1 MHKFMRY
8 ALALLLVAG
17 FSLGVVYPAV
27 THSIEKVSSIN
38 GRAGGFNWDGNG
50 PVKIEDVVTCANG
63 DAWAIGIGPGSFDDA
78 VMFRVTGMNTGNPK
92 VAGFIGFADPSLG
105 LDEMSIYPAG
115 MGPRGYPGLT
125 VSFDC
130 STAYYGNFFGG
141 SVVSVNLS
149 KGTLNWPANFVADET
164 TGLFTAD
171 SRVLGAPVDV
181 QTNGIADTRLYV
193 GDSDGSIV
201 VMNAKTGKVLAT
213 YKTSGIGPGSVVAG
227 GDAWVAAVQNRGG
240 ISCIDLASG
249 KEAKLAAKSLTNPF
263 MMVASSDLGRLYVS
277 NQGAN
282 SVSVLSGG
290 GCAKSVVKDIS
301 VGNAPRHMALSPDN
315 QFLYVSN
322 STDNTISVIDT
333 GSLSVVATIE
343 VATSDPAP
351 IGHVVVSNNNRY
363 VYVFYEGGPRSAQGT
378 FQFIG
383 YNVESLY

>member
-17 FSLGVVYPAV
+17 VSLGVVYPAV
-27 THSIEKVSSIN
+27 THSVEKVSVIT
-38 GRAGGFNWDGNG
+38 GGSSGFFWIFA

-63 DAWAIGIGPGSFDDA
+63 DAWAIGIGPGAFDDA
-78 VMFRVTGMNTGNPK
+78 ALFRVTGMNTGSPK
-92 VAGFIGFADPSLG
+92 VAGVIGFDDPSLEEG
-105 LDEMSIYPAG
+105 NNYPAG
-115 MGPRGYPGLT
+115 MGPRGFPGLA

-130 STAYYGNFFGG
+130 STAYFTNFFGG
-141 SVVSVNLS
+141 SVVSVNLDA
-149 KGTLNWPANFVADET
+149 GVLNWPANFVADDT

-181 QTNGIADTRLYV
+181 QLNGIADTRLYV

-201 VMNAKTGKVLAT
+201 VMNASTGAVLAT
-213 YKTSGIGPGSVVAG
+213 YDTSGIGPGSLVAG

-240 ISCIDLASG
+240 VACIDLGSG
-249 KEAKLAAKSLTNPF
+249 RETTIGGLGINPF
-263 MMVASSDLGRLYVS
+263 MGVASGDLSRMYVS
-277 NQGAN
+277 NQGSN
-282 SVSVLSGG
+282 SVAVLSGG
-290 GCAKSVVKDIS
+290 GCAKSVIKTIT
-301 VGNAPRHMALSPDN
+301 VGNAPRHLALSPDN

-322 STDNTISVIDT
+322 ATDNTISVIST
-333 GSLSVVATIE
+333 SSLSVVATID

-363 VYVFYEGGPRSAQGT
+363 VYVFYEGGPRSAAGT

-383 YNVESLY
+383 YDVSSLY